1 VQAGDVVECT
11 AKGSFN
17 DDNVGLLGVL
27 ACGNKGSKRHVAAGV
42 NPVAVSSTEG
52 AKTILGGDVDKNGKA
67 HVLILSLPDLTALD
81 ALCQADKPAST
92 NFAIDF
98 TPCGSIT
105 GDSTT
110 TSFSTE
116 VKVVEP
122 DGSTR
127 AVQYL
132 CSLPPSVPT
141 CDALA
146 DELDAN
152 RVVQYTCTAGAT
164 FTTSAP

>member
-1 VQAGDVVECT
+1 VKAGDVVECT

-27 ACGNKGSKRHVAAGV
+27 ACGNKGSKKHIAAGV
-42 NPVAVSSTEG
+42 NPVATSSVDG
-52 AKTILGGDVDKNGKA
+52 AKTILGGDLDKNGKA
-67 HVLILSLPDLTALD
+67 HVLVLALPDLTELD
-81 ALCQADKPAST
+81 ALCKQDKPAST
-92 NFAIDF
+92 DVAIDF
-98 TPCGSIT
+98 TPCGSVDGAI
-105 GDSTT
+105 TT

-132 CSLPPSVPT
+132 CSLPSSVPT

-146 DELDAN
+146 DALDAS